1 MMYSIKGVVV
11 NEQSLDPIKGA
22 KVSISPIIF
31 VFTDTSG
38 NFTIDG
44 NIPESGSLSMTVNA
58 PGFQFVE
65 PALYKGDNT
74 LKTDL
79 GVIQLQPLIP
89 SLAQEKLSSS
99 QLSRAQIE
107 ELSKGSKGAD
117 YFAQERLSN
126 QIGTIKSTL
135 IPSIL
140 TMIAGFGLTQV
151 SNIKPEQFT
160 KYLEQANCPTQPEL
174 TALINRKNKL
184 VRQLNNTLKLIDNT
198 TKALGITGG
207 IIEGLDIAFNILK
220 NLPIPTSTGI
230 PGVPGLPTNV
240 ILAIQDNKD
249 RLDKLIGKL
258 RNINTSTLS
267 ILVLLRQVLLQALQL
282 LNLLDQLVEK
292 CYPDAEQERV
302 ALELTALTNT
312 QSQQLSPVVTD
323 VNGFTMGVETEVTD
337 KPLKRRR
344 AIATNKQGVVMLKGE
359 FSFSS
364 IDQILI
370 DELVFYIQQNNL
382 KAD

>member
-58 PGFQFVE
+58 LGFQFVE

-99 QLSRAQIE
+99 QLNRAQIE
-107 ELSKGSKGAD
+107 ELSKGNKGAD

-126 QIGTIKSTL
+126 QISTIKSTL

-140 TMIAGFGLTQV
+140 TMVAGFGLTQV
-151 SNIKPEQFT
+151 SKIKPEQFS
-160 KYLEQANCPTQPEL
+160 KYIEQANCPTQTEL
-174 TALINRKNKL
+174 IALINKKNKL
-184 VRQLNNTLKLIDNT
+184 VKQLNNTLKIIDTT
-198 TKALGITGG
+198 TKALGVTGG
-207 IIEGLDIAFNILK
+207 IIEGLNIAFNILK
-220 NLPIPTSTGI
+220 NLPIPTSTGV
-230 PGVPGLPTNV
+230 PGIPGLPTNV
-240 ILAIQDNKD
+240 VLAIQDNKD
-249 RLDKLIGKL
+249 KIDKLIGKL

-282 LNLLDQLVEK
+282 LNLLDQLVQK

-302 ALELTALTNT
+302 AIELTALTNT
-312 QSQQLSPVVTD
+312 QSQQLSPVVID
-323 VNGFTMGVETEVTD
+323 INGFTMGVETEVTD

-344 AIATNKQGVVMLKGE
+344 ATATNKQGVAMLKGE
-359 FSFSS
+359 WSFSS

>member
-1 MMYSIKGVVV
+1 MYSIKGVVV
-11 NEQSLDPIKGA
+11 NGQSLDPIKGA
-22 KVSISPIIF
+22 KISISPITF
-31 VFTDTSG
+31 TFTDTDG
-38 NFTIDG
+38 NFTIEG
-44 NIPESGSLSMTVNA
+44 NTPESGSLSMIVNA

-65 PALYKGDNT
+65 PTLYKGDNT

-79 GVIQLQPLIP
+79 GVIQIQPLLP
-89 SLAQEKLSSS
+89 SLNQEILSSS
-99 QLSRAQIE
+99 QLSTDQIK

-151 SNIKPEQFT
+151 SNIKPEQFS
-160 KYLEQANCPTQPEL
+160 KYIEQSSCPTQTEL
-174 TALINRKNKL
+174 TNLISRKNKL
-184 VRQLNNTLKLIDNT
+184 VKQLNNTLKLIDNT

-207 IIEGLDIAFNILK
+207 IIEGLNIAYNILK

-230 PGVPGLPTNV
+230 PGIPGLPTNV

-292 CYPDAEQERV
+292 CYPNAKQERV
-302 ALELTALTNT
+302 AIELTSLTNI
-312 QSQQLSPVVTD
+312 QSQQLSPVVTN

-337 KPLKRRR
+337 NPLKRRR
-344 AIATNKQGVVMLKGE
+344 AIATNTQGVVMLVGE
-359 FSFSS
+359 WSFSS

>member
-11 NEQSLDPIKGA
+11 NGQSLDPIKGA
-22 KVSISPIIF
+22 KISISPITF
-31 VFTDTSG
+31 TFTDTNG
-38 NFTIDG
+38 NFTIEG
-44 NIPESGSLSMTVNA
+44 NTPESGSLSMIVNA

-79 GVIQLQPLIP
+79 SVIQLQPLLP
-89 SLAQEKLSSS
+89 SLNQEKLASS
-99 QLSRAQIE
+99 QLSTDQIK
-107 ELSKGSKGAD
+107 ELSKGSKGVD

-151 SNIKPEQFT
+151 SNIKPEQFS
-160 KYLEQANCPTQPEL
+160 KYVEQASCPIQSEL
-174 TALINRKNKL
+174 ATLINNKNKL
-184 VRQLNNTLKLIDNT
+184 VKQLNNTLKLIDNT
-198 TKALGITGG
+198 TKALGVTGG
-207 IIEGLDIAFNILK
+207 IIEGLNIAFNILK
-220 NLPIPTSTGI
+220 NLPIPTSTGV

-240 ILAIQDNKD
+240 VLAIQDNKD

-292 CYPDAEQERV
+292 CYPDTEQERV
-302 ALELTALTNT
+302 AIELTALTNI
-312 QSQQLSPVVTD
+312 QSQQLSPVVTN

-337 KPLKRRR
+337 NPLKRRR
-344 AIATNKQGVVMLKGE
+344 AIATNTQGVVMLKGE
-359 FSFSS
+359 WSFSS

>member
-11 NEQSLDPIKGA
+11 NGQSLDPIKGA
-22 KVSISPIIF
+22 KISISPITF
-31 VFTDTSG
+31 TFTDTDG
-38 NFTIDG
+38 NFTIEG
-44 NIPESGSLSMTVNA
+44 NTPESGSLSMIVNA

-65 PALYKGDNT
+65 PTLYKGDNT

-79 GVIQLQPLIP
+79 GVIQIQTLLP
-89 SLAQEKLSSS
+89 SLNQEILTSS
-99 QLSRAQIE
+99 QLSTDQIK

-151 SNIKPEQFT
+151 SNIKPEQFS
-160 KYLEQANCPTQPEL
+160 KYIEQSNCPTQTEL
-174 TALINRKNKL
+174 TNLISRKNKL
-184 VRQLNNTLKLIDNT
+184 VKQLNNTLKLIDNT
-198 TKALGITGG
+198 TKALGVTGG
-207 IIEGLDIAFNILK
+207 IIEGLNIAYNILK

-292 CYPDAEQERV
+292 CYPNAEQERV
-302 ALELTALTNT
+302 AIELTALTNI
-312 QSQQLSPVVTD
+312 QSQQLSPVVTN

-337 KPLKRRR
+337 NPLKRRR
-344 AIATNKQGVVMLKGE
+344 AIATNTQGVVMLVGE
-359 FSFSS
+359 WSFSS

>member
-89 SLAQEKLSSS
+89 SLTQEKLSSS

-107 ELSKGSKGAD
+107 ELSKGNKGAD

>member
-1 MMYSIKGVVV
+1 MYSIKGVVV

-22 KVSISPIIF
+22 KVSISPITF
-31 VFTDTSG
+31 VFTNTDG
-38 NFTIDG
+38 NFIIEGDT
-44 NIPESGSLSMTVNA
+44 PESGSLSMIVNA

-79 GVIQLQPLIP
+79 GVIQLQPLLP
-89 SLAQEKLSSS
+89 SLNQEKLASS
-99 QLSRAQIE
+99 QLSADQIK

-140 TMIAGFGLTQV
+140 TMVSSFGLTQV
-151 SNIKPEQFT
+151 SNIKPEQFS
-160 KYLEQANCPTQPEL
+160 KYIEQATCPTQAEL
-174 TALINRKNKL
+174 TSLIDKKNKL
-184 VRQLNNTLKLIDNT
+184 VRQLNNTLKLIDTT
-198 TKALGITGG
+198 TKVLGVTGG
-207 IIEGLDIAFNILK
+207 VIEGLNIAYNILK
-220 NLPIPTSTGI
+220 NLPIPTSTGV

-249 RLDKLIGKL
+249 KIDKLIGKL

-282 LNLLDQLVEK
+282 LNLLDQLVQK

-302 ALELTALTNT
+302 AIELTALTNT
-312 QSQQLSPVVTD
+312 QSQQQSPVVAD

>member
-11 NEQSLDPIKGA
+11 NGQSLDPIKGA

-44 NIPESGSLSMTVNA
+44 NIPESGSLSMIINA

-65 PALYKGDNT
+65 PALYRGDNT

-107 ELSKGSKGAD
+107 ELSKGNKGAD

-151 SNIKPEQFT
+151 SNINPEQFT
-160 KYLEQANCPTQPEL
+160 KYLDQANCPTQPEL

-198 TKALGITGG
+198 TKVLGVTGG
-207 IIEGLDIAFNILK
+207 VIEGLNIAFNILK
-220 NLPIPTSTGI
+220 NLPIPVSTGV

-292 CYPDAEQERV
+292 CYPDAEQETV
-302 ALELTALTNT
+302 AIELTALTNT
-312 QSQQLSPVVTD
+312 QSQQLSPVVTN

-344 AIATNKQGVVMLKGE
+344 ATATNKQGVVMLKGE

>member
-1 MMYSIKGVVV
+1 MYSIKGVVV
-11 NEQSLDPIKGA
+11 NGQSLDPIKGA
-22 KVSISPIIF
+22 KISISPITF
-31 VFTDTSG
+31 TFTDTNG
-38 NFTIDG
+38 NFTIEG
-44 NIPESGSLSMTVNA
+44 NTPESGSLSMIVNA

-79 GVIQLQPLIP
+79 SVIQLQPLLP
-89 SLAQEKLSSS
+89 SLNQEKLASS
-99 QLSRAQIE
+99 QLSTDQIK
-107 ELSKGSKGAD
+107 ELSKGSKGVD

-151 SNIKPEQFT
+151 SNIKPEQFS
-160 KYLEQANCPTQPEL
+160 KYVEQASCPIQSEL
-174 TALINRKNKL
+174 ATLINNKNKL
-184 VRQLNNTLKLIDNT
+184 VKQLNNTLKLIDNT
-198 TKALGITGG
+198 TKALGVTGG
-207 IIEGLDIAFNILK
+207 IIEGLNIAFNILK
-220 NLPIPTSTGI
+220 NLPIPTSTGV

-240 ILAIQDNKD
+240 VLAIQDNKD

-292 CYPDAEQERV
+292 CYPDTEQERV
-302 ALELTALTNT
+302 AIELTALTNI
-312 QSQQLSPVVTD
+312 QSQQLSPVVTN

-337 KPLKRRR
+337 NPLKRRR
-344 AIATNKQGVVMLKGE
+344 AIATNTQGVVMLKGE
-359 FSFSS
+359 WSFSS

>member
-11 NEQSLDPIKGA
+11 NGQSLDPIKGA
-22 KVSISPIIF
+22 KVSISPIEF
-31 VFTDTSG
+31 VFTDTGG
-38 NFTIDG
+38 NFIIEG
-44 NIPESGSLSMTVNA
+44 NIPESGSLSMTVNSS
-58 PGFQFVE
+58 GFQFVE
-65 PALYKGDNT
+65 PTLYKGDNT

-79 GVIQLQPLIP
+79 GVIQLQPLLP
-89 SLAQEKLSSS
+89 SLNQEKLASS
-99 QLSRAQIE
+99 QLSTDQIK
-107 ELSKGSKGAD
+107 ELSKGNKKAD

-126 QIGTIKSTL
+126 QISIIKSTL

-151 SNIKPEQFT
+151 SKIKPEQFS
-160 KYLEQANCPTQPEL
+160 KYLEQSSCPTQPEL
-174 TALINRKNKL
+174 IALINRKNKL
-184 VRQLNNTLKLIDNT
+184 VKQLNNTLKIIDTT
-198 TKALGITGG
+198 TKALSVTGG
-207 IIEGLDIAFNILK
+207 IIEGLNIAYNILK
-220 NLPIPTSTGI
+220 NLPIPSSTGV
-230 PGVPGLPTNV
+230 PGVPGLLTNV

-249 RLDKLIGKL
+249 KIDKLIGKL

-282 LNLLDQLVEK
+282 LNLLDQLVQK

-302 ALELTALTNT
+302 AIELTALTNI
-312 QSQQLSPVVTD
+312 QSQQQSPVVVD

-344 AIATNKQGVVMLKGE
+344 ATATNKQGVVMLKGE
-359 FSFSS
+359 WSFSS

>member
-1 MMYSIKGVVV
+1 MTNG
-11 NEQSLDPIKGA
+11 Q
-22 KVSISPIIF
+22 VSIELSSSFSQDITPKDLPKI
-31 VFTDTSG
+31 
-38 NFTIDG
+38 
-44 NIPESGSLSMTVNA
+44 NISA
-58 PGFQFVE
+58 PGYESVE
-65 PALYKGDNT
+65 IIPYKGDGT
-74 LKTDL
+74 VKTDL
-79 GVIQLQPLIP
+79 GVI
-89 SLAQEKLSSS
+89 SLTPTTVALEQDKIEAS
-99 QLSRAQIE
+99 QLNVNQIK
-107 ELSKGSKGAD
+107 ELSKGNKGAD
-117 YFAQERLSN
+117 YFTQERLSN
-126 QIGTIKSTL
+126 QINTIKSTL
-135 IPSIL
+135 IPSII
-140 TMIAGFGLTQV
+140 TMISAFGVTKASDLV
-151 SNIKPEQFT
+151 SKNQSKILDTINNKST
-160 KYLEQANCPTQPEL
+160 CPTQPEL

-220 NLPIPTSTGI
+220 NLPIPASTGI

-302 ALELTALTNT
+302 AIELTALTNE
-312 QSQQLSPVVTD
+312 QSQQLSPVVTN

-337 KPLKRRR
+337 NPLKRRR
-344 AIATNKQGVVMLKGE
+344 AIATNKQNVVMLVGE
-359 FSFSS
+359 WSFSS